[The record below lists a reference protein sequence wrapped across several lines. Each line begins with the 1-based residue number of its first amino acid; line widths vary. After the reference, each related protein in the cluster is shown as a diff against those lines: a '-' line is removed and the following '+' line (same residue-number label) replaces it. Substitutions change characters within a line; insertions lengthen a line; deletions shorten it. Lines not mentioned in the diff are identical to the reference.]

1 MNVKNTDLKMK
12 QTPGPHVPK
21 DSEILAVGDGAI
33 GIQMPTQTSVQ
44 PVPKDSENIARRDG
58 AIGIHSRINRAPET
72 RIILQNSNLAVSEHN
87 QSQIMDIS
95 NIPCANQKPSN
106 ISETSLQKIQAEP
119 KKRVYFGKKRPLPPS
134 HDDHKTQQDNISMT
148 DCVLSQSS
156 QQLSSHI
163 TSSSQIYVDCNGCKE
178 YKVEVKRLQ
187 QTIIRIT
194 REAEAAKKRQDNI
207 LSTSLKSQESMQ
219 KELSQLRT
227 NNVKL
232 HIELTDVKAALRAIQ
247 GALSQCKF

>member
-44 PVPKDSENIARRDG
+44 PVPMDSENISRRGGVID
-58 AIGIHSRINRAPET
+58 IHSRINRDPVI
-72 RIILQNSNLAVSEHN
+72 RLSLQNSKLAVSEHN

-95 NIPCANQKPSN
+95 NIPCPDQKPFN
-106 ISETSLQKIQAEP
+106 ISETSLQKIEADP
-119 KKRVYFGKKRPLPPS
+119 KKRVYFGKKRPLPPT
-134 HDDHKTQQDNISMT
+134 HDDHKTQQDNISKT
-148 DCVLSQSS
+148 ACVLLQSS
-156 QQLSSHI
+156 QELSSHI
-163 TSSSQIYVDCNGCKE
+163 TSSSQVYVHCNGCKE

-194 REAEAAKKRQDNI
+194 REAEAAKKRHDNI
-207 LSTSLKSQESMQ
+207 VSTSIKSQESMQ

-227 NNVKL
+227 DNVKL

-247 GALSQCKF
+247 AALSQCKF

>member
-1 MNVKNTDLKMK
+1 
-12 QTPGPHVPK
+12 
-21 DSEILAVGDGAI
+21 
-33 GIQMPTQTSVQ
+33 
-44 PVPKDSENIARRDG
+44 
-58 AIGIHSRINRAPET
+58 
-72 RIILQNSNLAVSEHN
+72 
-87 QSQIMDIS
+87 
-95 NIPCANQKPSN
+95 
-106 ISETSLQKIQAEP
+106 
-119 KKRVYFGKKRPLPPS
+119 
-134 HDDHKTQQDNISMT
+134 MT
-148 DCVLSQSS
+148 DRVLSQFS
-156 QQLSSHI
+156 QQLSSNI
-163 TSSSQIYVDCNGCKE
+163 EGSSQIYVDCNGCKE

-219 KELSQLRT
+219 QELSQLRT